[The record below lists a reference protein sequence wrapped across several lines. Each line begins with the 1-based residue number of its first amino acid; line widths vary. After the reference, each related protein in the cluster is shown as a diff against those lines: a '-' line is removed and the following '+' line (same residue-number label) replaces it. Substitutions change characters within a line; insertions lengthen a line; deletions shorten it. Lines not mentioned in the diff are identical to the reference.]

1 MSNSFDAIR
10 IRGARQHNLRG
21 IDVEIPRGKLTV
33 VTGVSGSGKSSLA
46 FDTLYAEG
54 YRKYMESLS
63 PKARQLLDQID
74 RPEVDFIEGL
84 SPVIAIEQL
93 TGHGVNPRS
102 TVASISEVADYA
114 RVLWA
119 VAGVPHCP
127 LDGGRVSRR
136 SIDDCLERIL
146 AEPGGARIQIL
157 APLIEA
163 KPSVIREEI
172 ESLRHKGYTRIRID
186 GRIAGLDEKNLI
198 DRGRSTQTLDLLI
211 DRIVLRADQ
220 RGRIA
225 DSLELAFAEGGDR
238 AIVLVQDAREG
249 PWREISLSQAHSCG
263 ICGAVYPAPS
273 TRLFSWNNPDGACP
287 TCGGVGEILRFDP
300 DLLVPDPSLSVR
312 KGAVKPWR
320 MGSKRMII
328 RRNALLR
335 QLAGQLPFD
344 PDLPWKDLDPA
355 TREILLRGSGER
367 EFLFKLGPG
376 NRRPVAMPFPGIVPD
391 LEESFR
397 TTSSEGLRA
406 RLVAFQRKLPCP
418 DCGGGRLGPYPRN
431 IRIGDLSFPAFLGLS
446 VAGALDRVE
455 ESIRGAAG
463 PVVSEAV
470 DGLAGRLRFLS
481 EVGLGYL
488 TLDRPFHTL
497 SGGEAQRARLA
508 TQLGMG
514 LVGVVYVLD
523 EPSIGLHPIDID
535 RLIAN
540 LHRLRDRGNT
550 VVVVEHEGAM
560 IRAADHLVEM
570 GPGAGSKGGCL
581 VFAGTPAAAAADPG
595 SRTGAYLSGRE
606 GLASLRSARA
616 PGGDRL
622 EIRRARANNLDG
634 FDVSFPVGC
643 LSVVCGV
650 SGSGKS
656 TLVHD
661 ILAAEASRRLNRA
674 GTVSG
679 AHGGIAGLD
688 FFDTVVEVDQ
698 SAIGRSPRSNP
709 ATYAGVFSV
718 LRTLF
723 AKTPLAKVRGY
734 TPGRFSFNVPGGRC
748 ERCKGDGVIRL
759 DMQFM
764 GDVFVECP
772 SCRGRRYNR
781 ETLEVRYRGLNIA
794 EVLDLTID
802 EARDALSR
810 NPAILAKLDLLR
822 EVGLGYLRLGQSA
835 TTLSGGE
842 AQRLKLAT
850 ELSRREQGRTL
861 YLLDEPTT
869 GLHWDDIASLV
880 HVLHRL
886 RDAGNTILV
895 VEHDLDL
902 VRLADW
908 IVELGPGGGA
918 EGGRLLY
925 AGPPREWKKAGNTP
939 TRRALSRI
947 P

>member
-1 MSNSFDAIR
+1 MSSSPQDGGRIV

-33 VTGVSGSGKSSLA
+33 ITGVSGSGKSSLA

-136 SIDDCLERIL
+136 SIDDCLERIF
-146 AEPGGARIQIL
+146 AEPGGARMQIL

-163 KPSVIREEI
+163 KPSVIREEL

-186 GRIAGLDEKNLI
+186 GRIAGLEEKDLVN
-198 DRGRSTQTLDLLI
+198 RSRSTQTLDLLI
-211 DRIVLRADQ
+211 DRIVLRPDQ

-238 AIVLVQDAREG
+238 AIVLVQETKEA
-249 PWREISLSQAHSCG
+249 PWREIPLSQAHACE
-263 ICGAVYPAPS
+263 ICGTVYPAPS

-287 TCGGVGEILRFDP
+287 TCGGVGEIQ
-300 DLLVPDPSLSVR
+300 
-312 KGAVKPWR
+312 
-320 MGSKRMII
+320 
-328 RRNALLR
+328 RN
-335 QLAGQLPFD
+335 
-344 PDLPWKDLDPA
+344 
-355 TREILLRGSGER
+355 I
-367 EFLFKLGPG
+367 
-376 NRRPVAMPFPGIVPD
+376 
-391 LEESFR
+391 
-397 TTSSEGLRA
+397 
-406 RLVAFQRKLPCP
+406 PCP
-418 DCGGGRLGPYPRN
+418 DCGGARLGPYPRN
-431 IRIGDLSFPAFLGLS
+431 ILVGDLSFPGFLGMS
-446 VAGALDRVE
+446 VAGALRRVGDT
-455 ESIRGAAG
+455 IREASG

-470 DGLAGRLRFLS
+470 DGLANRLRFLS

-523 EPSIGLHPIDID
+523 EPSIGLHPADID

-550 VVVVEHEGAM
+550 VVVVEHEGTM

-570 GPGAGSKGGCL
+570 GPGAGSEGGCL
-581 VFAGTPAAAAADPG
+581 VFAGTPSEAAADPA

-606 GLASLRSARA
+606 SLAFLRSARA
-616 PGGDRL
+616 PGRERL
-622 EIRRARANNLDG
+622 EIRRASANNLDG

-674 GTVSG
+674 KTVSG
-679 AHGGIAGLD
+679 AHGGIGGLD

-709 ATYAGVFSV
+709 ATFAGVFSV
-718 LRTLF
+718 LRSLF

-748 ERCKGDGVIRL
+748 ERCKGDGMIRL

-810 NPAILAKLDLLR
+810 HPAILAKLDLLR

-895 VEHDLDL
+895 IEHDLDL

-908 IVELGPGGGA
+908 IVELGPGGGV

-925 AGPPREWKKAGNTP
+925 AGPPREWKKAGDTP
-939 TRRALSRI
+939 TRRALAAGGT
-947 P
+947 PE

>member
-1 MSNSFDAIR
+1 MRMSENEAIR
-10 IRGARQHNLRG
+10 IRGARQHNLRD

-33 VTGVSGSGKSSLA
+33 ITGVSGSGKSSLA

-119 VAGVPHCP
+119 VAGVPYCP

-146 AEPGGARIQIL
+146 AEPEGSRMQIL

-163 KPSVIREEI
+163 KPSVIREEL

-186 GRIAGLDEKNLI
+186 GRIAGLEEKDLV
-198 DRGRSTQTLDLLI
+198 DRSRSTQKLDLLI
-211 DRIVLRADQ
+211 DRIVLRPDQ

-238 AIVLVQDAREG
+238 AIVLVQETKEG
-249 PWREISLSQAHSCG
+249 PWREIPLSQAHACE
-263 ICGAVYPAPS
+263 ICGTVYPAPS

-287 TCGGVGEILRFDP
+287 TCGGVGEILRFDA

-335 QLAGQLPFD
+335 QLSEQLPFD
-344 PDLPWKDLDPA
+344 PNLPWKDLDPA
-355 TREILLRGSGER
+355 TRELLLYGSGER

-376 NRRPVAMPFPGIVPD
+376 NRKPAPMPFPGIIPD

-397 TTSSEGLRA
+397 TSSSEGLRA

-418 DCGGGRLGPYPRN
+418 DCGGARLGPYPRN
-431 IRIGDLSFPAFLGLS
+431 ILVGDLSFPAFLGMS
-446 VAGALDRVE
+446 VAEALRRVGD
-455 ESIRGAAG
+455 SIREASG

-470 DGLAGRLRFLS
+470 DGLANRLRFLS

-523 EPSIGLHPIDID
+523 EPSIGLHPVDID

-550 VVVVEHEGAM
+550 VVVVEHEGTM

-570 GPGAGSKGGCL
+570 GPGAGSEGGCL
-581 VFAGTPAAAAADPG
+581 AFAGTPAEAAADPA

-606 GLASLRSARA
+606 SLASLLSTRA
-616 PGGDRL
+616 PGKERL
-622 EIRRARANNLDG
+622 EIRRASANNLDG
-634 FDVSFPVGC
+634 FDVSFPGRLPFRCLRGLGVGQEHP
-643 LSVVCGV
+643 GPRHPRRR
-650 SGSGKS
+650 G
-656 TLVHD
+656 
-661 ILAAEASRRLNRA
+661 LAPPQP
-674 GTVSG
+674 G
-679 AHGGIAGLD
+679 
-688 FFDTVVEVDQ
+688 Q
-698 SAIGRSPRSNP
+698 GRSRC
-709 ATYAGVFSV
+709 A
-718 LRTLF
+718 RRD
-723 AKTPLAKVRGY
+723 RG
-734 TPGRFSFNVPGGRC
+734 
-748 ERCKGDGVIRL
+748 
-759 DMQFM
+759 
-764 GDVFVECP
+764 
-772 SCRGRRYNR
+772 
-781 ETLEVRYRGLNIA
+781 A
-794 EVLDLTID
+794 
-802 EARDALSR
+802 
-810 NPAILAKLDLLR
+810 
-822 EVGLGYLRLGQSA
+822 
-835 TTLSGGE
+835 
-842 AQRLKLAT
+842 
-850 ELSRREQGRTL
+850 
-861 YLLDEPTT
+861 
-869 GLHWDDIASLV
+869 
-880 HVLHRL
+880 
-886 RDAGNTILV
+886 
-895 VEHDLDL
+895 
-902 VRLADW
+902 
-908 IVELGPGGGA
+908 
-918 EGGRLLY
+918 RLL
-925 AGPPREWKKAGNTP
+925 
-939 TRRALSRI
+939 
-947 P
+947 

>member
-1 MSNSFDAIR
+1 MTNSFEAIR
-10 IRGARQHNLRG
+10 IRGARQHNLRD
-21 IDVEIPRGKLTV
+21 INVEIPRGKLTV
-33 VTGVSGSGKSSLA
+33 ITGVSGSGKSSLA

-136 SIDDCLERIL
+136 SIDDCLERVL
-146 AEPGGARIQIL
+146 AEPEGARMQIL

-163 KPSVIREEI
+163 KPAVIREEL

-186 GRIAGLDEKNLI
+186 GRIAGLEEKDLVN
-198 DRGRSTQTLDLLI
+198 RSRSTQTLDLLI
-211 DRIVLRADQ
+211 DRIVLRPDQ

-238 AIVLVQDAREG
+238 AIVLVQDTKEA
-249 PWREISLSQAHSCG
+249 PWREIPLSQAHACE
-263 ICGAVYPAPS
+263 ICGTVYPAPS

-287 TCGGVGEILRFDP
+287 TCGGVGEI
-300 DLLVPDPSLSVR
+300 
-312 KGAVKPWR
+312 
-320 MGSKRMII
+320 
-328 RRNALLR
+328 
-335 QLAGQLPFD
+335 
-344 PDLPWKDLDPA
+344 
-355 TREILLRGSGER
+355 
-367 EFLFKLGPG
+367 
-376 NRRPVAMPFPGIVPD
+376 
-391 LEESFR
+391 
-397 TTSSEGLRA
+397 
-406 RLVAFQRKLPCP
+406 QRKLPCP
-418 DCGGGRLGPYPRN
+418 DCGGARLGPYPRN
-431 IRIGDLSFPAFLGLS
+431 ILVGDLSFPAFLGMS
-446 VAGALDRVE
+446 VAEALRRVGD
-455 ESIRGAAG
+455 SIREASG

-470 DGLAGRLRFLS
+470 DGLANRLRFLS

-523 EPSIGLHPIDID
+523 EPSIGLHPADID

-550 VVVVEHEGAM
+550 VVVVEHEGTM
-560 IRAADHLVEM
+560 IRAADHLIEM
-570 GPGAGSKGGCL
+570 GPGAGSEGGCL
-581 VFAGTPAAAAADPG
+581 VFAGTPSEAAAEPA

-606 GLASLRSARA
+606 SLASLLSTRA
-616 PGGDRL
+616 PGKERL
-622 EIRRARANNLDG
+622 EIRRASANNLDG

-674 GTVSG
+674 KTVSG
-679 AHGGIAGLD
+679 AHGGIGGLD
-688 FFDTVVEVDQ
+688 FFETVVEVDQ

-709 ATYAGVFSV
+709 ATFAGVFSV
-718 LRTLF
+718 LRSLF

-810 NPAILAKLDLLR
+810 HPAILAKLDLLR

-886 RDAGNTILV
+886 REAGNTILV
-895 VEHDLDL
+895 IEHDLDL
-902 VRLADW
+902 IRLADW

-925 AGPPREWKKAGNTP
+925 AGPPREWKKAGDTP
-939 TRRALSRI
+939 TRRALARSAPPQKRT
-947 P
+947 PPAA